1 MKTMAHLRLQVV
13 TVKWLV
19 IIFTELFCWQT
30 EVAALQQIQCS
41 TLFTP
46 YLVPDASTL
55 SGSLHFIK
63 KLLKTEQFVVI
74 IPTAGKHAMHSCSVI
89 IIHYW

>member
-1 MKTMAHLRLQVV
+1 MLIH
-13 TVKWLV
+13 
-19 IIFTELFCWQT
+19 WQT
-30 EVAALQQIQCS
+30 EVAALQQVQYS

-55 SGSLHFIK
+55 SASLHVIK

-74 IPTAGKHAMHSCSVI
+74 IPTAGRHCVVTVVV
-89 IIHYW
+89 